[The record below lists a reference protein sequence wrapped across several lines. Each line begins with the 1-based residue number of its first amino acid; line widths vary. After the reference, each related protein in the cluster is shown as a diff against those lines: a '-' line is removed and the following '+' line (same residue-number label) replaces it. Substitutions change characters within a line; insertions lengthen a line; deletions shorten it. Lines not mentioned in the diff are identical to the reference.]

1 MTEEVKRLRCVVAD
15 LIGENERLKTELA
28 KANEL
33 LSKSQD
39 VFCEW
44 DMDYFPIYEEIGL
57 YLNEEEDE

>member
-1 MTEEVKRLRCVVAD
+1 MNEEVKTLRCTVAD

-44 DMDYFPIYEEIGL
+44 DMEYFPIYEEIGL
-57 YLNEEEDE
+57 YLNEED

>member
-1 MTEEVKRLRCVVAD
+1 MNEEVKTLRCTVAD

-44 DMDYFPIYEEIGL
+44 DMEYFPIYEEIGL
-57 YLNEEEDE
+57 YLTEEEGE

>member
-1 MTEEVKRLRCVVAD
+1 MNEEVKTLRCTVAD

-44 DMDYFPIYEEIGL
+44 DMEYFPIYEEIGL
-57 YLNEEEDE
+57 YLNGED